1 MDLDNRTTYPAY
13 LFRAGIDEKRL
24 AASLAVR
31 VTYDIIDGRLVPS
44 REQTWKFSPGPW
56 KGPCGPMDGDEVFY
70 RGGVDVLVFGHAHAP
85 GGKSVTTHDV
95 LIEVGPITRRVR
107 VFGDRVWEKR
117 WTGKFTISAPQTYT
131 RMPLDLAYAYGGKDK
146 WDGLDVP
153 FSDNP
158 DGKGFVA
165 DAARVV
171 GVALPNLEDPEHL
184 ISAWEERPEPV
195 GLGCCPT
202 TSGLRLRNSVEINHQ
217 AALSKLK
224 PSYYNSAFPRMIAPS
239 LPAGTQVRLNGIAAD
254 GPLEFVIPDHRFAV
268 HLAFGEER
276 AECPLLIDQL
286 GIECDVRRAFI
297 TWRYPFRYT
306 MQPLQKRA
314 CVLVETAPVTAAAP
328 VGAAS

>member
-13 LFRAGIDEKRL
+13 LFRAGIDEQRL

-31 VTYDIIDGRLVPS
+31 VAYDMVDGRLVPS
-44 REQTWKFSPGPW
+44 PEQTWKFSPGPW
-56 KGPCGPMDGDEVFY
+56 QGPYGPMDGDEVFY
-70 RGGVDVLVFGHAHAP
+70 RGGVDLLVFGHAHAP
-85 GGKSVTTHDV
+85 GGKPVTSHEV
-95 LIEVGPITRRVR
+95 VIEAGPLKRSVR

-117 WTGKFTISAPQTYT
+117 WTGKFSISEPRPYT
-131 RMPLDLAYAYGGKDK
+131 HMPLALTHAYGGKDT

-165 DAARVV
+165 DAARVA
-171 GVALPNLEDPEHL
+171 GVPLPNLEDPDHL
-184 ISAWEERPEPV
+184 ITKWDDRPEPV

-202 TSGLRLRNSVEINHQ
+202 TSGLRLRNSIELNHQ
-217 AALSKLK
+217 AAISKFK
-224 PSYYNSAFPRMIAPS
+224 PTYFNSAFPRQILPA
-239 LPAGTQVRLNGIAAD
+239 LPAGTAVRLSGIAVD
-254 GPLEFVIPDHRFAV
+254 GPIAFTIPDHRFAV
-268 HLAFGEER
+268 RLAFGEER

-297 TWRYPFRYT
+297 TWRYPFRYKLR
-306 MQPLQKRA
+306 PLQKRS
-314 CVLVETAPVTAAAP
+314 CVLLETAPLAPASP